1 MIFSKT
7 SLANAPSAETADT
20 ASARPADQS
29 VSNRR
34 GRTARFVRDF
44 AEAKSGVALTEFAFV
59 APLFLS
65 MGLMGTETAYYTI
78 SHMQISQIAMQ
89 VADNASRVGETDV
102 LTARKVYEDDINSS
116 LVGAEKAG
124 QTYGIFEQ
132 GRVII
137 SSLQQNEEGG
147 QWIAW
152 QRCRGAKEYD
162 STYGVEGDGEEGD
175 AFPGMGEAG
184 SEITASAGTA
194 VMFVEVAYN
203 YESLTP
209 FDWLDG
215 DEIVYTAAFNVRDQR
230 DLTGLYQTEPPV
242 GVADCDVYSAD
253 RP

>member
-1 MIFSKT
+1 MIPFTRKSRAAHQAVVTHKGET
-7 SLANAPSAETADT
+7 PAPSRARWARLARGFAD
-20 ASARPADQS
+20 D
-29 VSNRR
+29 
-34 GRTARFVRDF
+34 
-44 AEAKSGVALTEFAFV
+44 KSGLALTEFALV
-59 APLFLS
+59 APIFLS

-124 QTYGIFEQ
+124 QTFGIFDQ

-137 SSLQQNEEGG
+137 SSLQQNSDGG

-152 QRCRGAKEYD
+152 QRCRGAKVYD
-162 STYGVEGDGEEGD
+162 STFGAEGDGASGTS
-175 AFPGMGEAG
+175 FPGMGETG

-194 VMFVEVAYN
+194 VMFVEVAYD
-203 YESLTP
+203 YEALTP

-215 DEIVYTAAFNVRDQR
+215 EEIVYTAAFNVRDTR
-230 DLTGLYQTEPPV
+230 DLTGLYQTDPAV
-242 GVADCDVYSAD
+242 GVAACDVYSAD